1 MSNSKFAIKRI
12 KERENNPEIWDA
24 AHELA
29 EEWHSKVSKIT
40 FNDANWRVLNRNLP
54 ICTFERNW
62 SEVFLNSL
70 DIIKILIK
78 EGKETQTY
86 PFIAHMIYGCFATI
100 KEMPN
105 PDNIYWDDNGK
116 MIVEET
122 GTHQVPFIE
131 LNENEPFINIHLVT
145 MLKKVFGQ
153 PLEAKEKF
161 FDYCADLETLSG
173 LESNRV
179 WRSVESMIDAWNS
192 N

>member
-12 KERENNPEIWDA
+12 KARENNPEIWDA
-24 AHELA
+24 AHQLA
-29 EEWHSKVSKIT
+29 EEWQSDVNKIT

-62 SEVFLNSL
+62 SEVFLNSW

-78 EGKETQTY
+78 EGKETQAY
-86 PFIAHMIYGCFATI
+86 PFIAHMIYGYFAVI

-105 PDNIYWDDNGK
+105 PANIYWDDNGK
-116 MIVEET
+116 MIAEET

-131 LNENEPFINIHLVT
+131 LHENEPFINGPLVNILT
-145 MLKKVFGQ
+145 KVFGQ

-161 FDYCADLETLSG
+161 FDYCADLEILSG

-179 WRSVESMIDAWNS
+179 WRSVERMIDAWNS